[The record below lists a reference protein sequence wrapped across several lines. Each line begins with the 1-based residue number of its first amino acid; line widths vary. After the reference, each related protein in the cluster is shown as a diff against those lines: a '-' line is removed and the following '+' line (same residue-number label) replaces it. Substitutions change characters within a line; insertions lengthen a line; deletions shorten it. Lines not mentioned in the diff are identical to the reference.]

1 MPAVDIHAYLG
12 APPESV
18 RQGNLAEIQRVLTAS
33 KVNAALLASGRA
45 ATGDFRRGN
54 DQVQQA
60 IEGRV
65 NVFGLATV
73 NPSYPT
79 ESAEE
84 LRRRL
89 SSTAFRGIKVARAS
103 AGPRIFSEG
112 LRAILNAARRY
123 GRPVLVE
130 TDCEADVR
138 DTVLLAKEFHALK
151 FVLLGMGGADW
162 ETAIGACEEQLN
174 TLVDIG
180 SLHADCDKVADA
192 IGAMGPRRVVF
203 ASHFPTLHPMYVLGM
218 VRDAAIE
225 DRDRER
231 ILYRNAVEIFELE
244 VVNAPLGTPRSEL
257 ASGG

>member
-1 MPAVDIHAYLG
+1 MPVIDIHAYLG

-18 RQGNLAEIQRVLTAS
+18 RQGNLQEIQRVLTAS
-33 KVNAALLASGRA
+33 KINAALLASGRA

-54 DQVQQA
+54 EQVQQA
-60 IEGRV
+60 LEGRV

-73 NPSYPT
+73 NPSYPN

-89 SSTAFRGIKVARAS
+89 SGTLFRGVKVARAS
-103 AGPRIFSEG
+103 AGPRLFSEG

-130 TDCEADVR
+130 TQSEADVR

-151 FVLLGMGGADW
+151 FVLLGMGGEHW
-162 ETAIGACEEQLN
+162 ESAIGACEQQLN
-174 TLVDIG
+174 TILEIG
-180 SLHADCDKVADA
+180 SLDADCDKVADA
-192 IGAMGPRRVVF
+192 VAAVGPRRVMF
-203 ASHFPTLHPMYVLGM
+203 GSHFPTLHPMYVLGM
-218 VRDAAIE
+218 MRDAAIE

-231 ILYRNAVEIFELE
+231 ILFRNAVETFELDLT
-244 VVNAPLGTPRSEL
+244 NAPLGTPRSEL
-257 ASGG
+257 GGA